1 MYWGAPQFSIRQSAC
16 LGLALDASQV
26 MLQWASQANWFYTCQ
41 ASPDL
46 THWNWLGAS
55 LGNSGPLSWTD
66 SISPVITARFYRV
79 EVNAPNT
86 ATITNYHGWTNA
98 ILLNNG
104 WVETIVVPAAGRVLQ
119 FRFAGATS
127 GPFWENPALFGRAAN
142 ANIWNT
148 KGAFGGDK
156 AWPSPQSDWNWPPPV
171 GFDGSTNVFSVSN
184 GVVTLV
190 TPVDNTYKIRTTRI
204 IELGFG
210 EPVMRIKTIFE
221 RTTATSKTN
230 NPIGVWVIS
239 QTQDPVR
246 CYVPVPT
253 PSLFSQGYTQP
264 DGGSSTEIYTNP
276 TQTAPYVEMEM
287 LAPLAKLPVG
297 GRLQVHDHLHPL
309 LPARIRSGRRSS
321 QNPRSALMRWC
332 GKLTK
337 RLECEAAKA
346 GVRSPC
352 G

>member
-1 MYWGAPQFSIRQSAC
+1 M
-16 LGLALDASQV
+16 
-26 MLQWASQANWFYTCQ
+26 
-41 ASPDL
+41 
-46 THWNWLGAS
+46 
-55 LGNSGPLSWTD
+55 
-66 SISPVITARFYRV
+66 
-79 EVNAPNT
+79 
-86 ATITNYHGWTNA
+86 
-98 ILLNNG
+98 
-104 WVETIVVPAAGRVLQ
+104 
-119 FRFAGATS
+119 
-127 GPFWENPALFGRAAN
+127 
-142 ANIWNT
+142 
-148 KGAFGGDK
+148 
-156 AWPSPQSDWNWPPPV
+156 
-171 GFDGSTNVFSVSN
+171 
-184 GVVTLV
+184 VTLV

-221 RTTATSKTN
+221 RTAATSKTN

-253 PSLFSQGYTQP
+253 PSIFSQGYTQLGSGLPAQFRNTNGLVSFARNTATSHKLGFDAGTLLWVGTNVSLRLDAPRVPGLAKSAYP

-276 TQTAPYVEMEM
+276 TQTAPYVEMEN
-287 LAPLAKLPVG
+287 ACPFGQTPR
-297 GRLQVHDHLHPL
+297 GRPTRVHDHLHPL